1 MSRRIAFVTNFCPH
15 HRVKTFETL
24 ASQEDVDFLFFS
36 AGKEWYW
43 QIQHGVQTGTFR
55 HEYLPG
61 FNIGRT
67 RIVPSLARRL
77 WQDKYDVYIKCING
91 RFALPLTYLIA
102 RLRRKPFILWTGI
115 WIRVRTPTHRLF
127 FPLTRYIYR
136 HADAIVV
143 YGEHIKRYLVSEGV
157 QSERVFI
164 AHHAVDN
171 ASYRQQLP
179 SIEREELLNRLQI
192 QADQPVVLCLGRL
205 EAVKGIDY
213 LVNAFAEIRHPT
225 AVLVLAGEGSERAS
239 LEAQVR
245 QRGIAD
251 RVRFAGYV
259 ATEDAWRYYALAWT
273 LVIPSITLPT
283 TKETWGLVINEAFN
297 QRVPVIASEAVGAAA
312 GGLVQ
317 HGKNGLIVPE
327 RDSLALQRALD
338 FVLQNA
344 AIREHLGNQAF
355 EIVSEW
361 TNQRMIQGFRA
372 AVDFVQQSAR
382 VAAVQPL

>member
-24 ASQEDVDFLFFS
+24 AEQEDVDFLFFS

-43 QIQHGVQTGTFR
+43 QKQHGVQTGGFR

-67 RIVPSLARRL
+67 RIVPSLATRL
-77 WQDKYDVYIKCING
+77 WQGNYDVYIKCING
-91 RFALPLTYLIA
+91 RFALPLTYMIA
-102 RLRRKPFILWTGI
+102 RLRRKPFILWTGV
-115 WIRVRTPTHRLF
+115 WIRVQTPAHRLF
-127 FPLTRYIYR
+127 FPLTRHIYR

-143 YGEHIKRYLVSEGV
+143 YGEHIKRYLISEGV
-157 QSERVFI
+157 QAERVFV

-171 ASYRQQLP
+171 ESYRRQL
-179 SIEREELLNRLQI
+179 SSAERNELLSRLQI
-192 QADQPVVLCLGRL
+192 QADQPIVLCLGRL

-213 LVNAFAEIRHPT
+213 LIDAFAEIRHPT
-225 AVLVLAGEGSERAS
+225 AVLVLAGEGSERAR
-239 LEAQVR
+239 LEAHVR
-245 QRGIAD
+245 QRGISD

-283 TKETWGLVINEAFN
+283 TKETWGLVINEVFN
-297 QRVPVIASEAVGAAA
+297 QRVPVIASDAVGAAA

-317 HGKNGLIVPE
+317 HGRNGLVIPE
-327 RDSLALQRALD
+327 RNSQALQRALD
-338 FVLQNA
+338 FVLQNPV
-344 AIREHLGNQAF
+344 IRDHLGNQAF

-361 TNQRMIQGFRA
+361 TNQRMVQGFRA
-372 AVDFVQQSAR
+372 AVDFVQQSAQIT
-382 VAAVQPL
+382 VVQQL